1 MADHQ
6 RRRTRLWS
14 HRPLMGPLFSRPKQS
29 VASWRGKARNT
40 FPLIFLFMVIFRR
53 AIDRVSM
60 SADFIWWGAI
70 GLEAVI
76 LFRASCTRLI
86 RKYALFYAYV
96 ALVLLADI
104 LRLCCY
110 QLTPNLY
117 PTLYWQTE
125 LVTIV
130 ASYAVMIEIFRQSV
144 RHNPGV
150 ARLTRN
156 LLAIVFCLTLS
167 YAFLNLTQDGFSSS
181 VPRATADIGRYFRY
195 VEGMLLLGM
204 LWLFARYRIPL
215 GRNLL
220 GLIAGNTFWVS
231 LNIANLA
238 FWSLRGNE
246 VSILLRRLLSAS
258 YLVTLGVWCV
268 TLWSAKPD
276 PVQPAET
283 DIERDYEILAAKTR
297 AIL

>member
-1 MADHQ
+1 M
-6 RRRTRLWS
+6 L
-14 HRPLMGPLFSRPKQS
+14 
-29 VASWRGKARNT
+29 
-40 FPLIFLFMVIFRR
+40 IFRR

-150 ARLTRN
+150 ARLIRN
-156 LLAIVFCLTLS
+156 LLLIIFCLTLS
-167 YAFLNLTQDGFSSS
+167 YLSLNVLRDGFTSS
-181 VPRATADIGRYFRY
+181 VPRATADMGRYLRY

-204 LWLFARYRIPL
+204 LWLFARYRIRF
-215 GRNLL
+215 GRNVL
-220 GLIAGNTFWVS
+220 GLIVGNAFWVG

-246 VSILLRRLLSAS
+246 LSILLRKLLPAS
-258 YLVTLGVWCV
+258 YVVTLGIWCAS
-268 TLWSAKPD
+268 LWSAQPD
-276 PVQPAET
+276 PVQPEEGE
-283 DIERDYEILAAKTR
+283 IERDYQILAARTR
-297 AIL
+297 AILARTSSRFVRDMRP